1 MKKVLLSAPHA
12 LSIIASS
19 GVARRM
25 HFDLNAGN
33 GLTPEQEKAE
43 ALKAVKKAAEDAA
56 TEKLPELI
64 KSNLSSDEV
73 KKQLTA
79 IVEEAFKSA
88 KVKDPVDDAEKTISE
103 IVKEMQTQHDALA
116 TLVKDFEKA
125 GGAKKGS
132 FIDFVEKNI
141 NDNGGKVFSD
151 KENLGIAGNKSYQA
165 SQVIKATELLMAF
178 KAPALMTTA
187 NVTPNVAGG
196 FSPLFGNYID
206 TEIGHTPKP
215 DNVMLPLVTVKNQ
228 PGTESIWYSARINEE
243 GDAEFIAEG
252 ALKPLADAEW
262 ATYKAAIFEVAVR
275 WKFTKRLMNHAP
287 AVVSD
292 FLEHA
297 NELVDQK
304 IDDNILFQVADSTH
318 FAGIAQQAGA
328 FIVPPQLA
336 NYYPQANIW
345 DVINAMASRIRLS
358 NFKGQL
364 TAVLNTVWEAK
375 MMGIK
380 DLEGR
385 YITPPFVTPDGRKV
399 GSVNIVF
406 SNKIDYDAILIGEL
420 KRYNVVFAENVQYDE
435 GYENDDFSKNLVSRK
450 LEAFLGAYINPAA
463 AGSILYDEISSVL
476 EDISSI

>member
-1 MKKVLLSAPHA
+1 MKKTFLTPPHA

-19 GVARRM
+19 GMPRRM
-25 HFDLNAGN
+25 HFDANAGAGLTEEQKKAAALLEIKATAEAAAKAAMPDMIKN
-33 GLTPEQEKAE
+33 GLSSEEVKTQLASIIKE
-43 ALKAVKKAAEDAA
+43 ALK
-56 TEKLPELI
+56 
-64 KSNLSSDEV
+64 
-73 KKQLTA
+73 TA
-79 IVEEAFKSA
+79 KIT
-88 KVKDPVDDAEKTISE
+88 DPVDDQEKTISDL
-103 IVKEMQTQHDALA
+103 VKDMQQQHDALA
-116 TLVKDFEKA
+116 LLVKDFESK

-132 FIDFVEKNI
+132 FIEFVEKNI
-141 NDNGGKVFSD
+141 SDNPGVYSD
-151 KENLGIAGNKSYQA
+151 KTDSGIAANRNYSAAK
-165 SQVIKATELLMAF
+165 VIKASELLMAF

-215 DNVMLPLVTVKNQ
+215 DNIMLGLVTVKNQ
-228 PGTESIWYSARINEE
+228 PGTENIWYSARVNEE

-262 ATYKAAIFEVAVR
+262 ATYKADIFEVAVR

-318 FAGIAQQAGA
+318 FAGIAQQAAA
-328 FIVPPQLA
+328 FVVPPQLA
-336 NYYPQANIW
+336 NYYPSANIW

-358 NFKGQL
+358 NFKGQI

-380 DLEGR
+380 DAEGR
-385 YITPPFVTPDGRKV
+385 YITPPFVTPDGKKV

-406 SNKIDYDAILIGEL
+406 SNKIDDDAILIGEL
-420 KRYNVVFAENVQYDE
+420 KRFNVVFAENVQYDE

-463 AGSILYDEISSVL
+463 AGSILYDDIASVL